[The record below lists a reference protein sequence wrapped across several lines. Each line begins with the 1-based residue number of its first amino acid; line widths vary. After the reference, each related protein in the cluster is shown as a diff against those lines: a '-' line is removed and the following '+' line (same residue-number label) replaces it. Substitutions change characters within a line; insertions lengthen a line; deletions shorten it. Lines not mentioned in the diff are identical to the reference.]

1 MKIVPFIIKIAILLF
16 INIKSIPHFYV
27 TSTDSKF
34 FPKAMNLIQSIY
46 KTNRSNLGEIAVFDL
61 GLNIMHRKKL
71 EKMYKVEVYDLK
83 ECSPLIF
90 KHFYTGE
97 NRHVRGWFAWK
108 PVAIKRAL
116 ERYPNILYLDAGMQ
130 VLRPLD
136 WLFEYIEQEGYFLV
150 DAESR
155 IDNRITKQ
163 VLENLVYKMDNYKE
177 QILTKNM
184 NCAGIQGLSGKM
196 VTNYVDPVYDC
207 VKNITLFADDGTSQ
221 LGFGSA
227 RHDQTLFSVYARSLG
242 LKMFQPGWNS
252 ITMNGEKIDFHI
264 HWDKKFLTGDSL
276 IFY

>member
-1 MKIVPFIIKIAILLF
+1 MKYLF
-16 INIKSIPHFYV
+16 LFLSLNLFSIPHYYV
-27 TSTDSKF
+27 SSADMRF
-34 FPKAMNLIQSIY
+34 FGKLTNLIRTIKKNDY
-46 KTNRSNLGEIAVFDL
+46 KNLAEILVFDL
-61 GLNIMHRKKL
+61 GMSQGQKKL
-71 EKMYKVEVYDLK
+71 LESMDKVVVKKIDLVHSDLLK
-83 ECSPLIF
+83 YF
-90 KHFYTGE
+90 NTGLGR
-97 NRHVRGWFAWK
+97 NVRGWFAWK

-116 ERYPNILYLDAGMQ
+116 ERYPYILYLDAGMQ

-196 VTNYVDPVYDC
+196 VTNYVDPVHDC

-264 HWDKKFLTGDSL
+264 HWDIGQLNEDSS
-276 IFY
+276 IYY